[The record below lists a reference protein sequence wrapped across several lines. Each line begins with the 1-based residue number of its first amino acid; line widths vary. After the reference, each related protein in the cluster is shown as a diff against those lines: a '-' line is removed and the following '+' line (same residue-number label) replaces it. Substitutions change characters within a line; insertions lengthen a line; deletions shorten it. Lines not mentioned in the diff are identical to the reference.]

1 MIKVATAK
9 RAAAGGVTVDST
21 VVEVRVVASAAA
33 PVAAVVVA
41 ARVAPRVVAV
51 TVVEREAVTAAAV
64 GAVSKLGCRT
74 DQKSAAAPYSGRLDC
89 CGTRTDCRGC
99 SRGL

>member
-41 ARVAPRVVAV
+41 AAVAPETVGVAA
-51 TVVEREAVTAAAV
+51 EAAA
-64 GAVSKLGCRT
+64 AQRIRRHLSP
-74 DQKSAAAPYSGRLDC
+74 SA
-89 CGTRTDCRGC
+89 
-99 SRGL
+99 SRPHRR